1 MFKRT
6 FLVFLCF
13 VIIGIT
19 LSCNSPATSQPE
31 LIEYK
36 SEVLVQYTR
45 PEVVCPNC
53 GNGDYYRPTLTVYLF
68 DPNVAGSIRK
78 EYIGKMKR
86 AEPETDDQGREVF
99 EAYIYHV
106 FKQTAEHSKKHE
118 FRVWD
123 WKLCNGIP
131 DSDLTGKI
139 IHVEGEY
146 DREVYN
152 NLMKC
157 RIK

>member
-6 FLVFLCF
+6 FLVFLSF
-13 VIIGIT
+13 AIIGIT
-19 LSCNSPATSQPE
+19 LSCNSPTTSQPE

-36 SEVLVQYTR
+36 SEALVQYTR
-45 PEVVCPNC
+45 PEVVCPDC
-53 GNGDYYRPTLTVYLF
+53 GGDYYRPGLVAYLA
-68 DPNVAGSIRK
+68 DPNVDGGIRK
-78 EYIGKMKR
+78 VVIDKMER

-118 FRVWD
+118 FWVQD
-123 WKLCNGIP
+123 QKLWNGVT
-131 DSDLTGKI
+131 DSNLTGKI

-146 DREVYN
+146 DREVYD